1 MSAKAVL
8 RFVKYKITRDP
19 DRERTWRARCVS
31 GDEEE
36 CGAESMVF
44 GGDEDPID
52 WMAEHAKETGHTRFE
67 RTYKDYALVEKV
79 E

>member
-1 MSAKAVL
+1 MSVKAVL
-8 RFVKYKITRDP
+8 RFVNYKITRDP
-19 DRERTWRARCVS
+19 DGEKTWRARCVS

-44 GGDEDPID
+44 GSDDPPAD
-52 WMAEHAKETGHTRFE
+52 WMAEHTATTGHQRFQRIYE
-67 RTYKDYALVEKV
+67 DYALVEKA